1 MLKYKKEDTM
11 KLGFKRIITVLLAT
25 ILMATTATFSST
37 VFAEDEYVAPG
48 TRQKIFVSPVDLDY
62 PNDTT
67 DYNDYNYYYMTE
79 KDPLT
84 GDDKQFLVYCFN
96 RDLVWPSSNSDTTSG
111 LDETGKYTKDYY
123 VPDNFNY
130 LPENTKNL
138 IYRVLY
144 AGYPHNNAGLIT
156 YRSGNF
162 NPTID
167 DIKTTAE
174 AFKTDEYLRNYIES
188 HKSQIVSFINTHYG
202 YSPDISDID
211 SLDFSADRLL
221 FNGNSPSTLEAAF
234 LSAIYA
240 FLDPYLTSFDPVNL
254 YDHSFKIKMLNDH
267 PLQYLLAISM
277 MLFEVN
283 TTSELLSTYSEF
295 VKEHTLTRS
304 QAHVATQEAIWQVL
318 YKENIPNNSIDFS
331 DYMTKGSFLKALV
344 DFAYSEAKIPPR
356 NYNFTDMVNY
366 KAAFENGSNLK
377 RVSND
382 SSVGTNARNIIFSQ
396 DGSGKYTSEEL
407 YLDDMYQMPY
417 ELQLFDGEMLIGS
430 AKSYG
435 SEKLALSVDRKPA
448 NPILKLVSL
457 SEWPSDV
464 YQYAN
469 EHEKDMTPE
478 DKKNNHVHQDM
489 GGVFYKKL
497 EMSLPL
503 TATFVDAGKV
513 QVEVHK
519 IWDDSNNKD
528 RIRPDK
534 ITVQLLAN
542 GVATGDE
549 LVLKQDN
556 NWQGIFSNLYE
567 KDISGNLITYSVVE
581 KDTINGY
588 TSSIDKNSNG
598 VFLITNTHKI
608 KTEDKSDQ
616 KPSLDDNKTYTYIA
630 PNTSVK

>member
-1 MLKYKKEDTM
+1 M
-11 KLGFKRIITVLLAT
+11 KLGFKRIIVVLLTT
-25 ILMATTATFSST
+25 ILMVTTATFSSA

-67 DYNDYNYYYMTE
+67 DDNDYNYYYMTE

-130 LPENTKNL
+130 LPEKTKNL
-138 IYRVLY
+138 VYRVLY

-156 YRSGNF
+156 YRSGDF

-240 FLDPYLTSFDPVNL
+240 FLDPLLTSADPVNL
-254 YDHSFKIKMLNDH
+254 YDHSFKMKMANDH
-267 PLQYLLAISM
+267 PLQYLLAISIM
-277 MLFEVN
+277 FFEGN
-283 TTSELLSTYSEF
+283 TTSELLLTYSEL

-318 YKENIPNNSIDFS
+318 YNENIPNNSIDFS
-331 DYMTKGSFLKALV
+331 DYMTEGSFLKALV
-344 DFAYSEAKIPPR
+344 EFAYSDAKIPPR
-356 NYNFTDMVNY
+356 NYNLTDMVNY

-430 AKSYG
+430 TKSYG
-435 SEKLALSVDRKPA
+435 SEKLVLSVDRKPA
-448 NPILKLVSL
+448 NPILKFVSL

-519 IWDDSNNKD
+519 IWDDSNDKD

-534 ITVQLLAN
+534 ITVQLLSN

-556 NWQGIFSNLYE
+556 NWQGIFSDLDE
-567 KDISGNLITYSVVE
+567 KDISDNLITYSVVE

-608 KTEDKSDQ
+608 KTEDKSNQ